1 MAIVEL
7 KHVDLLVHSSVENEV
22 AAEIQRLGFCEPIS
36 LIGEEDR
43 SSHASKVRLYDER
56 LSDVRF
62 ILRFLEPYYQGK
74 EDKIAWLL
82 GERPKRRWEEL
93 VGSENQL
100 VLQDLSQRLRSIER
114 RMTELRSEL
123 SNLQAQKTLLKRLN
137 GFPYPL
143 AIISG
148 TDTLSAQI
156 GTIGVEDIPPL
167 LDLLKSRLDPQKCE
181 WFIAPP
187 QGKDKDTLVVILY
200 LKELEPSVA
209 EISEKCKLSSVELP
223 RELKGKVEN
232 EIRGI
237 DEKEEKLLSEREGL
251 ELEIQNAAEHYIPAV
266 RELHDYYTTLKDRY
280 QALSEGRHSDQT
292 SFLSF
297 WVPLPCIDLF
307 KQKLARWSD
316 MMEMGIY
323 DPLPDEEPPI
333 ILTNPRFIQ
342 PFEPLTTLY
351 GLPAYGGVDPTPH
364 MSPYFCLFFGFCL
377 GDGVYGIALALLSTY
392 ALLRYDVKGG
402 LKRFL
407 TLFLLCGLSSVVIG
421 ALTGSWAGNAI
432 DAFSILRPLKPLKD
446 AVMIGDPTS
455 DPLSFLAVALALG
468 IVQILYGLSL
478 AFVDAWRKGDHLG
491 AVGDKGSWIV
501 LIVGLLLWGGEA
513 MGYLGGALG
522 IAGKVLAIAGAIT
535 IVATQ
540 GRTRKNPLV
549 KTLVGLISLYNI
561 TSYLG
566 DTLSYSRLLALG
578 MASAVVGMIINT
590 LSGLLSGIP
599 LVGPILG
606 VCLFIMGHIF
616 SLAVNALGAFV
627 HSLRLQYVEFFS
639 KFYSASGR
647 PFRPLCYEMRYI
659 SLVDEEIK

>member
-43 SSHASKVRLYDER
+43 SSHTSKVRLYDEK

-100 VLQDLSQRLRSIER
+100 ALQDLSQRLRSIER

-123 SNLQAQKTLLKRLN
+123 SNLQAQKAMLKRLN

-156 GTIGVEDIPPL
+156 GTIAVEDIPPL

-251 ELEIQNAAEHYIPAV
+251 ELEIQNAAERYIPAV

-333 ILTNPRFIQ
+333 ILTNPRLIQ
-342 PFEPLTTLY
+342 PFEPLTALY

-478 AFVDAWRKGDHLG
+478 AFVDGWRK
-491 AVGDKGSWIV
+491 
-501 LIVGLLLWGGEA
+501 GLLLWGGEA

-522 IAGKVLAIAGAIT
+522 IAGKLLAITGAIT

-659 SLVDEEIK
+659 SLVDEEVK